1 MSSVFV
7 YRASQKGYKNL
18 SGRLNQLE
26 KSLDQLTVRARNNDT
41 PLLPSFGDQALP
53 DDEDPLTVGIDEDE
67 EDAANERKLSK
78 SMPSKDKT
86 NRRKERLNQTVPANR
101 KVNEN
106 KVKSKSSG
114 FRDFVKKARQKKPEH
129 QPYAPQYEPEIEFV
143 YKNEKG
149 AVSSA
154 KVVQSPVEFARQS
167 SNPSPP
173 PPMEPNPPAP
183 SVRHDF
189 NIFIFLF

>member
-1 MSSVFV
+1 
-7 YRASQKGYKNL
+7 
-18 SGRLNQLE
+18 
-26 KSLDQLTVRARNNDT
+26 
-41 PLLPSFGDQALP
+41 
-53 DDEDPLTVGIDEDE
+53 VGIDEDE
-67 EDAANERKLSK
+67 KDAANERKLSK

-86 NRRKERLNQTVPANR
+86 NRRKERLNQTVPAQR

-183 SVRHDF
+183 SVRDDF
-189 NIFIFLF
+189 NIFIFLS